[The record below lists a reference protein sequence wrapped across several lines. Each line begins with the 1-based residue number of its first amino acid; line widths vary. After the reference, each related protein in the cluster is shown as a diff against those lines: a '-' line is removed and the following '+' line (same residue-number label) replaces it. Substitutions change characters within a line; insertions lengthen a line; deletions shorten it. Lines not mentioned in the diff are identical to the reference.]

1 MAEVTAQHLAEKTC
15 TYLYQKDYASQAL
28 GIQISQILPG
38 AVTLTMPIRQDM
50 INGMNICHGGIISA
64 LADTAL
70 AFACNTE
77 NILSI
82 VSSFTMEFILPVQQG
97 DLLSASTQA
106 IAQTGRTMLYDVNVY
121 NQHQQLIATLRGRV
135 QRLLGKT
142 VLHET
147 GE

>member
-28 GIQISQILPG
+28 GIQMSQILPG

-142 VLHET
+142 VLNET

>member
-1 MAEVTAQHLAEKTC
+1 MAEATAQHLAEKIC
-15 TYLYQKDYASQAL
+15 TYLYQRDYASQAL

-82 VSSFTMEFILPVQQG
+82 VSSFTMEFILPAQQG
-97 DLLSASTQA
+97 DVLAASTKA
-106 IAQTGRTMLYDVNVY
+106 IAQTGRTMLHDVTVY
-121 NQHQQLIATLRGRV
+121 NQDQQLIAILRGRV
-135 QRLLGKT
+135 QRLIGKT
-142 VLHET
+142 VLENQ
-147 GE
+147 

>member
-1 MAEVTAQHLAEKTC
+1 MAEVTAQHLAEQIC
-15 TYLYQKDYASQAL
+15 TYLYEQDYASQTL
-28 GIQISQILPG
+28 GIQISQISPG
-38 AVTLTMPIRQDM
+38 EVMLTMPVRQDM

-82 VSSFTMEFILPVQQG
+82 VSSFTMEFILPAQQG
-97 DLLSASTQA
+97 DVLAASTKA
-106 IAQTGRTMLYDVNVY
+106 IAKTGRTMLYDVNVY

-135 QRLLGKT
+135 QRLLGKA
-142 VLHET
+142 VLNQT
-147 GE
+147 RG

>member
-142 VLHET
+142 VLNET

>member
-1 MAEVTAQHLAEKTC
+1 MAEVTAQHLAEKIC

-38 AVTLTMPIRQDM
+38 AVTLIMPVRQDM

-82 VSSFTMEFILPVQQG
+82 VSSFMMEFILPVQQG

-121 NQHQQLIATLRGRV
+121 NQHQQLVATLRGRV
-135 QRLLGKT
+135 QRLLGKA
-142 VLHET
+142 VLNDT

>member
-1 MAEVTAQHLAEKTC
+1 MAEVTAQQLAEQIC
-15 TYLYQKDYASQAL
+15 TYLYEKDYASQAL

-38 AVTLTMPIRQDM
+38 EVKLAMPIRQDM
-50 INGMNICHGGIISA
+50 INGMNICHGGMISA

-82 VSSFTMEFILPVQQG
+82 VSSFTIEFILPAQQG
-97 DLLSASTQA
+97 DKLTAATKA
-106 IAQTGRTMLYDVNVY
+106 IAKTGRTMLYDVNVY
-121 NQHQQLIATLRGRV
+121 NQHQQQIATLRGRV

-142 VLHET
+142 VLHQT
-147 GE
+147 GG

>member
-38 AVTLTMPIRQDM
+38 EVVLTMPVRQDM

-97 DLLSASTQA
+97 DLLAASTQA

-121 NQHQQLIATLRGRV
+121 NQHQQRIATLRGRV

-142 VLHET
+142 VLNET